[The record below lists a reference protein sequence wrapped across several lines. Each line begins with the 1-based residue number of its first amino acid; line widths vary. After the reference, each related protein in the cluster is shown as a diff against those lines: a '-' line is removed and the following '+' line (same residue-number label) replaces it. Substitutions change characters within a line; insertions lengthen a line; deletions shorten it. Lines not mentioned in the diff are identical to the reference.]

1 MIESMQSNAQNN
13 SQDVENLFTKQLID
27 TLTSIN
33 PPESPF
39 ENINFFSRILFFWVS
54 PLIKNAIKKP
64 LTQESIFELH
74 KQEKSE
80 NNLQKFNQVYIEKL
94 KDTKISNKIRSTLF
108 SIYKISSIIKLKST
122 NLILQAF
129 LDPER
134 GYNFQPLVPGLIL
147 LLICYIISSLV
158 KANYNFYYSLLCVRM
173 TGALS
178 MVIFEKTLKFP
189 MLRNQMYKIGDILN
203 MIQVDILQ
211 IVTYVQN
218 LFTLIFVAPFI
229 VVAFYLCY
237 DQVKN
242 FSIILIMTGC
252 TIIFFGISLIFGRI
266 YGLLQKKFMHQK
278 DLRMRSLEE
287 MMRGIKT
294 IKYNSLENF
303 FDLRLKERRNKELKQ
318 LRIQKLLL
326 SLNNFIQNASST
338 LLIFII
344 ACTYGI
350 TSLANFLTI
359 SSGFHIILNF
369 LTVIPASVSGLVVG
383 QNSMSRVNT
392 FLVENFIY
400 KKFKTDINP
409 VEYSQQNKNESSK
422 FSLILQNGNFSWKN
436 QLNLDNLQKSV
447 KLNHKERQS
456 LQVQNQ
462 QFQFKNLNF
471 QIKKGDFVVFYG
483 EQIFLSVFLKNIF
496 QFLQPI
502 YRLGNGKSSILQAIL
517 GEMEVE
523 GGQQAY
529 ESMVE
534 INGSISLC
542 SQDPWIIQ
550 DTVQENILFGQ
561 SYDSQRYQQVLRASC
576 LQEDIHYFIDGDQTN
591 IGENGE
597 TLSGGQRKRINLARS
612 LYREA
617 DIYFLD
623 DPLSALDIRVAT
635 FISRECL
642 EGLLKNKTRI
652 IFTSNLVGMQNA
664 DKIYLLKN
672 GEIINEGNY
681 NFIQK
686 HSKIVSNNKP
696 GEGEQEENKIEE
708 KERNQSQRILK
719 KSYQEKYIQLKDQEI
734 NYTKKLIQQEEILTG
749 QIKLD
754 VFKQFIKNLG
764 GIFFILA
771 SVIIISG
778 FIVTCLF
785 SRLVLLQVSEKSDQY
800 KIIIT
805 YCILD
810 IIRCV
815 SILLYEY
822 LIVFRMISLS
832 RYLHKSTVFLLLRA
846 SFTKFYNLITTGRIM
861 NRLSKDIYQ
870 VDLLLPQD
878 LQSIFNIIGSIINTF
893 TLTIM
898 ICPPKIIPVS
908 IISFLL
914 CGFISYYFL
923 LSKRQVIRIEA
934 ASKSPI
940 LQYFSEVIRG
950 VIYLRNCVQ
959 QSLISQKF
967 QDLVDLDLRNQIAL
981 NGIQYWFECITTFI
995 GFFPLLISVI
1005 VAYYDLEMNP
1015 NIAIMIALQVS
1026 DFSLCFIIFSQNWV
1040 DYETHMVNYERCLR
1054 LKQSIISENYIS
1066 NTNKILTENRSSS
1079 DSSIISMQQE
1089 VLQKNSSNSAKESF
1103 ENPKEFQIV
1112 SQSIQFQE
1120 ASFKYRADIPNCL
1133 SNLNLLFEGKQKIG
1147 IVGRTGAGKTSITL
1161 ALTKVIDLVEGD
1173 LLINGKNIQNYSLSE
1188 LRETVSVVSQEPYI
1202 FEGSLKLNLDP
1213 YHKYNEQDIINVYTK
1228 CGFSNCNSF
1237 KQGLDTKIS
1246 QLGDNLSEG
1255 EKQLI
1260 SIGRV
1265 ILKNSKIIIV
1275 DEPTCYIDFT
1285 MEEHVTKLLNESF
1298 KDSLM
1303 LTIAHK
1309 VSTIMSSDK
1318 ILVLD
1323 HGEVKEFDSPQ
1334 NLLKDSQSLFY
1345 GIINL
1350 INQNRIN

>member
-1 MIESMQSNAQNN
+1 MKDQKTLKQ
-13 SQDVENLFTKQLID
+13 LTKQDLLCFLSIIEIAISLI
-27 TLTSIN
+27 LY
-33 PPESPF
+33 
-39 ENINFFSRILFFWVS
+39 L
-54 PLIKNAIKKP
+54 LC
-64 LTQESIFELH
+64 LG
-74 KQEKSE
+74 
-80 NNLQKFNQVYIEKL
+80 
-94 KDTKISNKIRSTLF
+94 
-108 SIYKISSIIKLKST
+108 SSIIKLKST

-134 GYNFQPLVPGLIL
+134 GYSFKPLVLGLVL
-147 LLICYIISSLV
+147 LLICYIISSFV
-158 KANYNFYYSLLCVRM
+158 KANYNFYYSLLSIRM

-178 MVIFEKTLKFP
+178 MAIFEKTLKFP

-211 IVTYVQN
+211 IVTYIQN
-218 LFTLIFVAPFI
+218 LFTLVFVIPFI
-229 VVAFYLCY
+229 VFAFYLCY
-237 DQVKN
+237 DQVKSI
-242 FSIILIMTGC
+242 SIILVMAGC
-252 TIIFFGISLIFGRI
+252 TLMFFGISLIFGRL
-266 YGLLQKKFMHQK
+266 YGLLQKKFMHSK

-303 FDLRLKERRNKELKQ
+303 FDFRITEKRNKELKQ
-318 LRIQKLLL
+318 LRVQKLLL

-344 ACTYGI
+344 TCTYGI
-350 TSLANFLTI
+350 KSLANFLII
-359 SSGFHIILNF
+359 SSGFQIILTF
-369 LTVIPASVSGLVVG
+369 LTVIPASVSGVVVG
-383 QNSMSRVNT
+383 SNSMNRVDN
-392 FLVENFIY
+392 FLAESFIY
-400 KKFKTDINP
+400 KKSQYEKCQE
-409 VEYSQQNKNESSK
+409 EYSQKHKNDFSE
-422 FSLILQNGNFSWKN
+422 FSLILQNGNFYWKN
-436 QLNLDNLQKSV
+436 QLSLENKQKTG
-447 KLNHKERQS
+447 KLNHKERKS
-456 LQVQNQ
+456 LQIQAQNK
-462 QFQFKNLNF
+462 QFQFKNLQF

-483 EQIFLSVFLKNIF
+483 E
-496 QFLQPI
+496 
-502 YRLGNGKSSILQAIL
+502 LGSGKSSILQAIL
-517 GEMEVE
+517 GEMEVK

-529 ESMVE
+529 QSMVE

-561 SYDSQRYQQVLRASC
+561 GYDSQRYQQVLRASC
-576 LQEDIHYFIDGDQTN
+576 LQEDIHYFIDGDKTN

-612 LYREA
+612 LYTEA
-617 DIYFLD
+617 DIYLLD

-635 FISRECL
+635 FISRECF

-652 IFTSNLVGMQNA
+652 VFTSNLVGMQKA

-681 NFIQK
+681 NFIKKQ
-686 HSKIVSNNKP
+686 SKILSNSEH
-696 GEGEQEENKIEE
+696 GLDEDENQIEE
-708 KERNQSQRILK
+708 KERKQSERILQ
-719 KSYQEKYIQLKDQEI
+719 KSYLEKKIQLNDQEK
-734 NYTKKLIQQEEILTG
+734 NYTKQLIQQEEIQTG
-749 QIKLD
+749 QIKLE
-754 VFKQFIKNLG
+754 VFKQFINNLG
-764 GIFFILA
+764 GICFILA
-771 SVIIISG
+771 SVIIICG
-778 FIVTCLF
+778 FIVASLF
-785 SRLVLLQVSEKSDQY
+785 SKLVILQVSEKSNQY

-810 IIRCV
+810 IMRCV

-832 RYLHKSTVFLLLRA
+832 GYLHKSTVFLLLRA

-870 VDLLLPQD
+870 VDLLIPQD
-878 LQSIFNIIGSIINTF
+878 LQSIFNIFGSIINSF
-893 TLTIM
+893 TLTVM

-950 VIYLRNCVQ
+950 VTYLRNCVQ
-959 QSLISQKF
+959 KSLISQKF
-967 QDLVDLDLRNQIAL
+967 QDLVDIDLRNQIAL
-981 NGIQYWFECITTFI
+981 NGIQYWFECITSFI

-1015 NIAIMIALQVS
+1015 NIAVMIALQVS
-1026 DFSLCFIIFSQNWV
+1026 DFSICFITFSQNWV
-1040 DYETHMVNYERCLR
+1040 NYETHMVNYERCLR
-1054 LKQSIISENYIS
+1054 LKQSIVSENYNANKS
-1066 NTNKILTENRSSS
+1066 KILKQNRSSS

-1089 VLQKNSSNSAKESF
+1089 VLSKNSSNSIVEYF
-1103 ENPKEFQIV
+1103 ENPKEFQAM
-1112 SQSIQFQE
+1112 SQSIQFQD
-1120 ASFKYRADIPNCL
+1120 ASFKYRNDMPNCL

-1161 ALTKVIDLVEGD
+1161 ALTKVIDLVQGD
-1173 LLINGKNIQNYSLSE
+1173 LLINGKSIQDYSLSE
-1188 LRETVSVVSQEPYI
+1188 LRDTISVVSQEPYI
-1202 FEGSLKLNLDP
+1202 FEGNLKLNLDP
-1213 YHKYNEQDIINVYTK
+1213 YNKYNEQDIIKVYTK

-1237 KQGLDTKIS
+1237 KQGLDTNIS

-1275 DEPTCYIDFT
+1275 DEPTSHIDLT
-1285 MEEHVTKLLNESF
+1285 MEEHVTKLLNDSF

-1309 VSTIMSSDK
+1309 VSTIMNSDK

-1334 NLLKDSQSLFY
+1334 TLLEDSQSLFY